1 MHPALLAYR
10 VFMDDSSVI
19 LFGIQWNLFITI
31 VLGPKSVADI
41 EKWLLY
47 MWIHKYIEMQVY
59 GC

>member
-1 MHPALLAYR
+1 ME
-10 VFMDDSSVI
+10 DDSSVMIVI

-31 VLGPKSVADI
+31 VLRPKSVADI
-41 EKWLLY
+41 ERWLLY